1 MSVFCWALFMLTINL
16 LPESYRKTTATP
28 LPQLHRSPLVSVV
41 LAIVLGVTVLLALV
55 RQIRQMQL
63 HHLKVQLQQ
72 LTPQR
77 VEADR
82 LRVALQQLRVQ
93 QTSFEGLH
101 RGESA
106 WAKRLNALSD
116 ATPEGIW
123 FTSLSVDPAHGLV
136 IEGSALGQ
144 EGQEMAQVGQLVQN
158 LKDQTAFSSAVQDI
172 QIESIKSVKEDDVE
186 LTLFTLTCALSQ

>member
-1 MSVFCWALFMLTINL
+1 MLTINL

-28 LPQLHRSPLVSVV
+28 LPQLHRSPLVSIIV
-41 LAIVLGVTVLLALV
+41 AIVLGLTVLLALV

-63 HHLKVQLQQ
+63 NHLNAQLQQ
-72 LTPQR
+72 LQPKR
-77 VEADR
+77 VEVDR
-82 LRVALQQLRVQ
+82 LRVILQKLRTQ

-106 WAKRLNALSD
+106 WARRLNALSD

-123 FTSLSVDPAHGLV
+123 FTNLSLDPVHGLV
-136 IEGSALGQ
+136 IEGAALGR

-158 LKDQTAFSSAVQDI
+158 LKEQSAFTSAAREI

-186 LTLFTLTCALSQ
+186 ITLFTLTCAL